1 MRIFLISDEI
11 SPFSNRS
18 GLGMRVSSLAA
29 ELVRGDNDV
38 HAVVP
43 IKTQTDSNDY
53 SLARRLRP
61 IEVPAGDRT
70 VSWHRFDGRLPS
82 GVEIHLLHTED
93 KLDEELHAEAFARAA
108 LTTIGS
114 VSTEEACC
122 ISFDREC
129 ALLPGLDSN
138 RESNIHVLVVSKDD
152 IPQKGVKDADAVVI
166 LGKTVARAI
175 ERVDNTEIEEM
186 QSTGRLVTLPLW
198 GEPQD
203 SISLS
208 GKSSA
213 KTSFQASSGLP
224 IRMDV
229 PLFFF
234 PTTASDS
241 AVVTK
246 TMERF
251 LQGDVQAAI
260 SPGDLDVAVHD
271 LAARYLDRLAII
283 PSETSGLA
291 AMAGSDFCVS
301 LTDPSTTATAMSCG
315 TVPVTTPKASECAV
329 DLEPSLESGSG
340 IIAIDDSVD
349 AILEALGRSIAAFD
363 RGGDFVNL
371 SARIRR
377 YAGTLA
383 QQAQAI
389 TLLVDELRS

>member
-11 SPFSNRS
+11 FPFSNRS
-18 GLGMRVSSLAA
+18 GLGKRVSSLAA
-29 ELVRGDNDV
+29 ELAKGDNDV
-38 HAVVP
+38 HAVVST
-43 IKTQTDSNDY
+43 KMQTDSNDH

-93 KLDEELHAEAFARAA
+93 KLDEDLYAEAFARAA
-108 LTTIGS
+108 LTTIGT
-114 VSTEEACC
+114 VTTEEVCC

-129 ALLPGLDSN
+129 ALVPGLDAN
-138 RESNIHVLVVSKDD
+138 RDNNIHVLVVSKND
-152 IPQKGVKDADAVVI
+152 IPQKGVNDADAVVI

-175 ERVDNTEIEEM
+175 ERADNTEIEEM
-186 QSTGRLVTLPLW
+186 RSTGRLVTLPLW

-203 SISLS
+203 SISSS
-208 GKSSA
+208 GKASA
-213 KTSFQASSGLP
+213 KASFQALSGLP
-224 IRMDV
+224 IRTDV

-234 PTTASDS
+234 PTTAADP
-241 AVVTK
+241 AAATK
-246 TMERF
+246 TVEQF
-251 LQGDVQAAI
+251 LRGDVQAAI
-260 SPGDLDVAVHD
+260 TLEDNGVDLHD

-283 PSETSGLA
+283 PSGTPGFA

-329 DLEPSLESGSG
+329 DLEPSLASGSG
-340 IIAIDDSVD
+340 IIASDDSVD
-349 AILEALGRSIAAFD
+349 AILEALGRSVAAFD
-363 RGGDFVNL
+363 RGGDFVSL

-377 YAGTLA
+377 YTGTLT
-383 QQAQAI
+383 QRAQAI
-389 TLLVDELRS
+389 TRLVDNLRS